1 MITQIFMFLY
11 CFSFHPEHLEPKHT
25 HSLHVHDE
33 HFGLIANKQPYN
45 IIIFHIDKYYLHL
58 K

>member
-1 MITQIFMFLY
+1 MFLY